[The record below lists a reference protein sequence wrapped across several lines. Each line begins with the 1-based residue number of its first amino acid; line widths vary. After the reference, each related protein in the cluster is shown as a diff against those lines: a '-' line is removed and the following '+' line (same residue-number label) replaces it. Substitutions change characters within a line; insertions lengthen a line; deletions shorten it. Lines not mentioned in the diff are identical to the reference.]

1 MTSKTEKA
9 GLDGQGSDRKA
20 SEHRRLTT
28 QLLQFFYPI
37 HYRIGMELESVMCQ
51 GVISRKQ
58 AAILWLIHSRAGE
71 SRWMRRKDIET
82 SLSIW
87 FEISNSNV
95 SKLLRELARPPL
107 NFIDHEES
115 PESGRE
121 KVVRL
126 TRRGQN
132 FVDGMTNAAIDYLSN
147 QISHVENDELAWGI
161 DFFAL
166 SFRRSVREAR
176 LAGMSGKTSPPPAS
190 VQGEFERSRPGK
202 K

>member
-1 MTSKTEKA
+1 LTTRPKKTGTA
-9 GLDGQGSDRKA
+9 RKA
-20 SEHRRLTT
+20 PDNQTLEHRRLTT

-58 AAILWLIHSRAGE
+58 AAILWLIHSRAGDH
-71 SRWMRRKDIET
+71 RWMRRKDIET
-82 SLSIW
+82 SLSAW

-95 SKLLRELARPPL
+95 SKLLRELAKPPL

-115 PESGRE
+115 PASGRE

-132 FVDGMTNAAIDYLSN
+132 FVDSMTSAAIDYLSN

-176 LAGMSGKTSPPPAS
+176 LAGASGKIAPPP
-190 VQGEFERSRPGK
+190 VTIPGEFERSLPSK